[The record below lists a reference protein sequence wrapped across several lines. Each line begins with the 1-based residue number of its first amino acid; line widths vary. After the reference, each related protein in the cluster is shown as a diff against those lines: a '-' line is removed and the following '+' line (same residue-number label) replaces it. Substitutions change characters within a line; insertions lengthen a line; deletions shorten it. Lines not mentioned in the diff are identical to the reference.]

1 MKLLQLVAT
10 ANNTEFNVIFRTGS
24 YSIAHTESE
33 ISGIRWSGECTES
46 EISGIRWS
54 GECCAHEP
62 YFLMPGYILSP
73 RFRVTVQLY
82 TGIHTMYE
90 IDSIMQ
96 LHHRVSTR

>member
-1 MKLLQLVAT
+1 MPKHSVAMKLLQLVAT
-10 ANNTEFNVIFRTGS
+10 ANNMEFNVIFRTGS
-24 YSIAHTESE
+24 YNIAH
-33 ISGIRWSGECTES
+33 TES

-62 YFLMPGYILSP
+62 YFLMPGHILSTH
-73 RFRVTVQLY
+73 FRVTVQLY

-90 IDSIMQ
+90 IDSIML